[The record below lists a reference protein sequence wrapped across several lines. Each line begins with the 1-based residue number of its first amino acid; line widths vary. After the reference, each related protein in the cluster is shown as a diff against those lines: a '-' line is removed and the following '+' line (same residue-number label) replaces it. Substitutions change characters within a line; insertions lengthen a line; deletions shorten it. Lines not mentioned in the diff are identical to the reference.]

1 MALGASGD
9 KDFQQWLPWAGLPLS
24 EVEAVQ
30 LVLRGD
36 SCIDWHRLNFTR
48 REEVDNFL
56 RVHQFDPT
64 SQEDRHR
71 MRVLVQTSVQYL
83 TNHFNLKVPED
94 LVEGDMYDLFLQAS
108 FPERRFNRRKLLS
121 CMILKVVSIVHH
133 LEGRALLHRTSM
145 SDADMFRLVQG
156 RIEQLRT
163 LAQRMRTPVLDIYG
177 NSKSQDSLIGKLL
190 SKRDTFAATVFD
202 KLRYRVVVRSREDIL
217 PTLAWLMRNLMPFN
231 YVLPGKS
238 FNSVV
243 DPRPQLDA
251 LTDLLPFKDGILSN
265 YQPDEDTGFST
276 TTDNEFSGSTYR
288 MLNFIVDLPV
298 RLDNFITRELA
309 LQHGRIGFA
318 LVEFQMVDAVSEA
331 ENEEGEN
338 SHSAYKERQKVRVI
352 ERLRWGGILKAHRAS
367 RRMSQFTR
375 RGEGDE
381 EEGND
386 VS

>member
-1 MALGASGD
+1 MALGVSGD
-9 KDFQQWLPWAGLPLS
+9 RDFQQWLPWASLS
-24 EVEAVQ
+24 LYEVEAVQ

-56 RVHQFDPT
+56 RIHQFDPS

-71 MRVLVQTSVQYL
+71 MRVLIQTSVQYL
-83 TNHFNLKVPED
+83 TNHFNLKVPDD
-94 LVEGDMYDLFLQAS
+94 LMEGDVYDLFLQAS

-163 LAQRMRTPVLDIYG
+163 LGQRMRTPILDIYG

-202 KLRYRVVVRSREDIL
+202 KLRYRVVVRHRDDIL
-217 PTLAWLMRNLMPFN
+217 PTLAWLTRNLMPFN

-243 DPRPQLDA
+243 DPRPQLEA
-251 LTDLLPFKDGILSN
+251 LTELLPLKDGILSN
-265 YQPDEDTGFST
+265 YQPNEDTGYNT
-276 TTDNEFSGSTYR
+276 TTDNEFSGATYR

-298 RLDNFITRELA
+298 RLDNFITRDLA
-309 LQHGRIGFA
+309 LNHGRIGFA
-318 LVEFQMVDAVSEA
+318 LVEFQMVDALSEA

-338 SHSAYKERQKVRVI
+338 SHSAYKERQKARVI

-367 RRMSQFTR
+367 RRMSQVTR
-375 RGEGDE
+375 RGDGEDE
-381 EEGND
+381 EGSD